1 MEKNQGISRV
11 AMFILMQND
20 LEKAVE
26 FYKSLGL
33 NVLFHLKDRWAE
45 LEIGDVKLGLCPTT
59 QELPDRH
66 TGIVLQVGN
75 LKAFTEKHKDALE
88 LMNEPVEKVHGIM
101 VSFKDPGGS
110 ILDLYQPTP
119 EKVQEV
125 MKKAKEEGGCC
136 KKDGSS
142 DDPCCKAE

>member
-1 MEKNQGISRV
+1 MEKNQGISKV
-11 AMFILMQND
+11 AMFILMQKD

-26 FYKSLGL
+26 FYKNLGL

-45 LEIGDVKLGLCPTT
+45 LELGEVKLGLCPTD

-66 TGIVLQVGN
+66 TGIVLQVGDV
-75 LKAFTEKHKDALE
+75 KAFCEEKKDILE
-88 LMNEPVEKVHGIM
+88 LVSEPVEKVHGIM
-101 VSFKDPGGS
+101 ASFKDPSGS

-125 MKKAKEEGGCC
+125 MRKAKEEGGCC
-136 KKDGSS
+136 KKEGSS
-142 DDPCCKAE
+142 TGPCCKGN